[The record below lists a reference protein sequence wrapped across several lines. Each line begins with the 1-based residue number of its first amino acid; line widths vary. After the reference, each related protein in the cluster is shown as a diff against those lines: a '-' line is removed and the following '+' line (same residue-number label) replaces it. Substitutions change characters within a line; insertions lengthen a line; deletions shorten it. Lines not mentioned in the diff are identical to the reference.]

1 MYIFITH
8 IGIGQKNNTNLFI
21 FWCVCV
27 CVETRVSTLA
37 LRGTQKCIYA
47 NKRARSPCR
56 QWFMELGLTNR
67 PYKLLLNW
75 VVALI
80 TIFVSEMLRTTDFPH
95 AVRAHIRAYGRSAC
109 LCICVS
115 HCMCIFFGV
124 PKRISIHT
132 NAYYPP
138 VAVAHTLAYLY
149 VARLGGSVREGNH
162 RAAVF
167 LKSKWTSSA
176 WAKWVYP
183 SLGGR
188 WCEMKPN
195 FVRDERRFIYTQS
208 VYFANTIQ
216 QNAFAQ
222 HRGGSYHDTD
232 DWSKIILARQEPAR
246 YEKMVC

>member
-1 MYIFITH
+1 M
-8 IGIGQKNNTNLFI
+8 
-21 FWCVCV
+21 

-47 NKRARSPCR
+47 SKRARSPCR

-109 LCICVS
+109 LYVYVCHIACVYS
-115 HCMCIFFGV
+115 LEF
-124 PKRISIHT
+124 R
-132 NAYYPP
+132 N
-138 VAVAHTLAYLY
+138 
-149 VARLGGSVREGNH
+149 
-162 RAAVF
+162 
-167 LKSKWTSSA
+167 
-176 WAKWVYP
+176 VYP
-183 SLGGR
+183 SIQTRITLPSLLHILWHICMLLGLVVLSAKETIARSFFWSRSGR
-188 WCEMKPN
+188 LLHEQS
-195 FVRDERRFIYTQS
+195 EYIRRWAAGDVKWNLISFAMNVDLYTQS